1 MTLTAS
7 KVLFWLYLTNAI
19 LLIIHEIDSAFWKE
33 WELFKLPGG
42 INGFL
47 ILHFPLLFLILYGL
61 VLVAQQSFL
70 GLIVSLILSAG
81 GIFAFCIHTA
91 FIRKGRPE
99 FNTPI
104 SRFILTLMLGVSTV
118 QAAVTIYIIVGW
130 ARWPVGPFASKKMIV
145 FNFER
150 AQRAKSRPWRG

>member
-1 MTLTAS
+1 MAS

-42 INGFL
+42 IGGFL
-47 ILHFPLLFLILYGL
+47 IMHVPILFLILYGL
-61 VLVAQQSFL
+61 VLVSEQSFL

-91 FIRKGRPE
+91 FIRRGRHE

-104 SRFILTLMLGVSTV
+104 SRFILTLMLGVSTI
-118 QAAVTIYIIVGW
+118 QAAVTIYLLL
-130 ARWPVGPFASKKMIV
+130 A
-145 FNFER
+145 
-150 AQRAKSRPWRG
+150 

>member
-1 MTLTAS
+1 MVS

-118 QAAVTIYIIVGW
+118 QAAVTIYIIVG
-130 ARWPVGPFASKKMIV
+130 
-145 FNFER
+145 
-150 AQRAKSRPWRG
+150 

>member
-1 MTLTAS
+1 MTLMAS

-42 INGFL
+42 IGGFL
-47 ILHFPLLFLILYGL
+47 IMHVPLLFLILYGL
-61 VLVAQQSFL
+61 VLVARQSFL

-104 SRFILTLMLGVSTV
+104 SRFILALMLGVSTI
-118 QAAVTIYIIVGW
+118 QAAVTIYLLL
-130 ARWPVGPFASKKMIV
+130 A
-145 FNFER
+145 
-150 AQRAKSRPWRG
+150 

>member
-1 MTLTAS
+1 MVS

-42 INGFL
+42 IGGFL
-47 ILHFPLLFLILYGL
+47 IMHVPILFLILYGL
-61 VLVAQQSFL
+61 VLVSQQSFL
-70 GLIVSLILSAG
+70 GLIMSLVLCAG

-91 FIRKGRPE
+91 FIRRGRHE
-99 FNTPI
+99 FNTAI

-118 QAAVTIYIIVGW
+118 QAAVTLYILY
-130 ARWPVGPFASKKMIV
+130 
-145 FNFER
+145 E
-150 AQRAKSRPWRG
+150 